1 MPDNPLTLL
10 HSDPASRPA
19 PDVLQDL
26 GVVREEGLE
35 PAEIRQ
41 RLFAQLWLVLSLRAS
56 RVWIE
61 DEVVRNPYVWAA
73 LLLCAIL
80 LAGVVYAPGFAALLE
95 LESLGLAGW
104 ALVLGL
110 SPLPLLIGGV
120 YRRVRRATV

>member
-1 MPDNPLTLL
+1 M
-10 HSDPASRPA
+10 
-19 PDVLQDL
+19 
-26 GVVREEGLE
+26 
-35 PAEIRQ
+35 
-41 RLFAQLWLVLSLRAS
+41 
-56 RVWIE
+56 
-61 DEVVRNPYVWAA
+61 
-73 LLLCAIL
+73 LLCAIL